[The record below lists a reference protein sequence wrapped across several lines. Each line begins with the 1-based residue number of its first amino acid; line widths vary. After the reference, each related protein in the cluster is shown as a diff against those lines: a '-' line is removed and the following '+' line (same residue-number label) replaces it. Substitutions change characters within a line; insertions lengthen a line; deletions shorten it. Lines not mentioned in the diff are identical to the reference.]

1 MSKKKTAIPTAAIIL
16 AAGKGTRMKSELP
29 KVMHKIA
36 GRAMV
41 GHVMHTA
48 LDAGLSPLTLV
59 VAPGMHEVRSYAS
72 SVDETVSFAVQEEQL
87 GTGHAVLSAKS
98 ALKGFDGNLLVLYG
112 DTPLIT
118 SETITGLLETLA
130 QDAKCA
136 VAVLGFTPHDPA
148 EYGRLVL
155 AEDGTLERIVE
166 ARDATTSEKHITLCN
181 SGVIALRGNV
191 AWGLLEQIENKN
203 KKGEYYLTDV
213 VAIARSAGFVARAV
227 EGHVAEVLGVNS
239 RVELAQ
245 AEAAI
250 QQKLRTKHME
260 DGVTLLA
267 PETVY
272 FSADTRLGQDVIIQP
287 NVFFG
292 TDVVVGDNVTIRA
305 SSHIEGTV
313 IGDGATIGP
322 FARLRPGT
330 SIGENAKI
338 GNFVEIKKSEI
349 EAGAKISH
357 LSYIGDASVGEE
369 ANIGAGTITCNYDG
383 YQKYRTVIGRD
394 AFIGSNTALVAPVKV
409 GAGAIV
415 AAGSVITEDIDADA
429 LGLART
435 RQEQKQD
442 WAKTFRDKQ
451 KKGSTD

>member
-1 MSKKKTAIPTAAIIL
+1 MAKKKTAIPTAAIIL

-59 VAPGMHEVRSYAS
+59 VAPGMHTVRSYAS
-72 SVDETVSFAVQEEQL
+72 SVDEVAQFAIQEEQL
-87 GTGHAVLSAKS
+87 GTGHAVLCAKDS
-98 ALKGFDGNLLVLYG
+98 LNGFEGNLLVLYG

-118 SETITGLLETLA
+118 QQTITNLLETLTA
-130 QDAKCA
+130 DAKCA
-136 VAVLGFTPHDPA
+136 VAVLGFRPNDPA
-148 EYGRLVL
+148 EYGRLIM
-155 AEDGTLERIVE
+155 AENGTLERIIE
-166 ARDATTSEKHITLCN
+166 ARDATAEEKHITLCN

-191 AWGLLEQIENKN
+191 AWGLLSKIDNEN

-213 VAIARSAGFVARAV
+213 VAIARSAGFTARVV
-227 EGHVAEVLGVNS
+227 EASAQEVLGVNS

-250 QQKLRTKHME
+250 QQRLRTVHME
-260 DGVTLLA
+260 NGVTLLA
-267 PETVY
+267 PETTY
-272 FSADTRLGQDVIIQP
+272 FSADTRIGQDVIIEP

-292 TDVVVGDNVTIRA
+292 TDVVIGDNVHIKA
-305 SSHIEGTV
+305 SSHIEGCV
-313 IGDGATIGP
+313 IGNHAHVGP

-330 SIGENAKI
+330 NLGEGAKI

-357 LSYIGDASVGEE
+357 LSYIGDATVGVD

-394 AFIGSNTALVAPVKV
+394 TFIGSNTALVAPVTV
-409 GAGAIV
+409 GDGAMI
-415 AAGSVITEDIDADA
+415 AAGSVITQDIEADA
-429 LGLART
+429 LGVART

-442 WAKTFRDKQ
+442 WAKVFREKQ
-451 KKGSTD
+451 KK